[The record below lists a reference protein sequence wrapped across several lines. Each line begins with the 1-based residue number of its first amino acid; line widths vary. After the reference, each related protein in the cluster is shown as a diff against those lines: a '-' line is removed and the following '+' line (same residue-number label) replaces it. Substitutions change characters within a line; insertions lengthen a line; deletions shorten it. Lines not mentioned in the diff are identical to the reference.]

1 MPLSLAQ
8 GVLES
13 LRIGVGFL
21 WTAAWAII
29 MGLTITSL
37 VQVYVSK
44 ERMARVL
51 GDDDLGALTKAT
63 VFGAASS
70 GCSFGA
76 VAIGKGLFKKGAH
89 AVNVLA
95 FMFASTNLIVELGLM
110 ILILLGWEFLVAEL
124 LGGVIL
130 IAVMALIVHVTLPE
144 NLFDQVRDEL
154 NQRDQDHGVT
164 EDPTCG
170 MEGKDEYSLVTDG
183 GETLKFCS
191 AGCMETY
198 EQEAA
203 SSGGWRDELLS
214 WGGWYKVGNQYHK
227 EWSMIWKDVI
237 AGFLV
242 AGFVIVFVPQWVWNV
257 LFLQG
262 DGLLVSAENAIMGV
276 TIAVISFVGSM
287 GNVPFAVAL
296 WGGGIS
302 FAGVIAFV
310 YADLITIPV
319 LNVYRKYYGWKVM
332 LYILGVFFVTMAF
345 TGFLME
351 ELFDVLG
358 IVPDLAGGQ
367 TATEQEYFELNYTFY
382 LNIIAFA
389 LSGFLLYVYRR
400 GLGAPGQYRDP
411 VCGMRT
417 DDSGPSVIHDGDTYY
432 FCSKAC
438 KRSFETNPPA
448 FSHKHPEISE
458 GGATQSHDHH

>member
-1 MPLSLAQ
+1 MSALFENT
-8 GVLES
+8 LEA

-44 ERMARVL
+44 ERMADVL
-51 GDDDLGALTKAT
+51 GSGDLDGLAKAT
-63 VFGAASS
+63 LFGAASS

-76 VAIGKGLFKKGAH
+76 AAIGKGLFKKGAH
-89 AVNVLA
+89 AVNFLA

-124 LGGVIL
+124 LGGLVL
-130 IAVMALIVHVTLPE
+130 IAVMAGIVHLTLPE
-144 NLFDQVRDEL
+144 SLFAEVRETL
-154 NQRDQDHGVT
+154 AERDRERGVT

-170 MEGKDEYSLVTDG
+170 MAGSDEYTITTDD
-183 GETLKFCS
+183 GETLQFCS

-198 EQEAA
+198 RQQTTAA
-203 SSGGWRDELLS
+203 GGWREDLQS
-214 WGGWYKVGNQYHK
+214 WGGWYRLANQYRK
-227 EWSMIWKDVI
+227 EWSMVWTDIV

-242 AGFVIVFVPQWVWNV
+242 SGFVIVFVPKWVWNT

-262 DGLLVSAENAIMGV
+262 DGLLVTAENAVMGV
-276 TIAVISFVGSM
+276 TIAVVSFVGSM

-351 ELFDVLG
+351 VLFSALDV
-358 IVPDLAGGQ
+358 VPNLAGGQ
-367 TATEQEYFELNYTFY
+367 TPTEQTYFELNYTFY
-382 LNIIAFA
+382 LNLVAFA

-411 VCGMRT
+411 VCGMRAGESDPAAT
-417 DDSGPSVIHDGDTYY
+417 HGDETFH
-432 FCSKAC
+432 FCSSTC
-438 KRSFETNPPA
+438 KRAFETNPEEYAVHGPMA
-448 FSHKHPEISE
+448 GA
-458 GGATQSHDHH
+458 GGHDHAH

>member
-1 MPLSLAQ
+1 MQVTMVEGIFEA
-8 GVLES
+8 

-44 ERMARVL
+44 ERMAQVL
-51 GDDDLGALTKAT
+51 GDGDLSGLTKAT
-63 VFGAASS
+63 AFGAASS

-89 AVNVLA
+89 AVNFLA

-110 ILILLGWEFLVAEL
+110 ILILLGWEFLLAEL
-124 LGGVIL
+124 LGGLIL
-130 IAVMALIVHVTLPE
+130 IAVMAVIVHLTLPE
-144 NLFDQVRDEL
+144 NLFAEVRETL
-154 NQRDQDHGVT
+154 NERDREAGVT

-170 MEGKDEYSLVTDG
+170 MEGKDEYTITTDG

-191 AGCMETY
+191 EGCMETY
-198 EQEAA
+198 RQET
-203 SSGGWRDELLS
+203 SSRGGWRDELLS
-214 WGGWYKVGNQYHK
+214 WGGWYKVGNQYRK
-227 EWSMIWKDVI
+227 EWSMIWKDIV
-237 AGFLV
+237 AGFLIS
-242 AGFVIVFVPQWVWNV
+242 GFVIVFVPQWVWNT
-257 LFLQG
+257 LFIQG
-262 DGLLVSAENAIMGV
+262 DGLLVTAENAIMGV
-276 TIAVISFVGSM
+276 TIAVLSFVGSM

-296 WGGGIS
+296 WGCGVS

-332 LYILGVFFVTMAF
+332 AYILAVFFVTMAF

-351 ELFDVLG
+351 ELFTVLG
-358 IVPDLAGGQ
+358 IVPNLASGQ
-367 TATEQEYFELNYTFY
+367 TATEQTYFKIDYTFY
-382 LNIIAFA
+382 LNLIAFG
-389 LSGFLLYVYRR
+389 LSGFLLYVYWR

-417 DDSGPSVIHDGDTYY
+417 DDEGPSLSHDGETYF
-432 FCSKAC
+432 FCSTTC
-438 KRSFETNPPA
+438 KRSFERNPTK
-448 FSHKHPEISE
+448 FSHVHPTIQGGGMDHSE
-458 GGATQSHDHH
+458 H

>member
-1 MPLSLAQ
+1 MAEPILA
-8 GVLES
+8 GVVEA

-44 ERMARVL
+44 ERMAQVL
-51 GDDDLGALTKAT
+51 GDGDLRGLTRAT

-89 AVNVLA
+89 AVNFLA

-124 LGGVIL
+124 LGGLVL
-130 IAVMALIVHVTLPE
+130 IAIMALIVHLTLPE
-144 NLFDQVRDEL
+144 NLFSEVRERL
-154 NQRDQDHGVT
+154 NERDREAGVT

-170 MEGKDEYSLVTDG
+170 MEGKDEHTLTTDG

-191 AGCMETY
+191 AGCLETY
-198 EQEAA
+198 RQEL
-203 SSGGWRDELLS
+203 SSRGGWREELLS
-214 WGGWYKVGNQYHK
+214 WGGWYKVGNQYRK
-227 EWSMIWKDVI
+227 EWSMIWKDVV
-237 AGFLV
+237 AGFLIS
-242 AGFVIVFVPQWVWNV
+242 GFVIVFVPQRVWNT
-257 LFLQG
+257 LFIHG
-262 DGLLVSAENAIMGV
+262 DGLLVTAENATMGV
-276 TIAVISFVGSM
+276 VIAVLSFVGSM

-319 LNVYRKYYGWKVM
+319 LNVYRKYYGWKIM
-332 LYILGVFFVTMAF
+332 LYVLGVFFVTMAF

-351 ELFDVLG
+351 LLFDALG
-358 IVPDLAGGQ
+358 IVPDLAGGE
-367 TATEQEYFELNYTFY
+367 TATERTYFELNYTFF
-382 LNIIAFA
+382 LNLVAFA
-389 LSGFLLYVYRR
+389 LSGFLLYVYRK
-400 GLGAPGQYRDP
+400 GLGAPGQFRDP

-417 DDSGPSVIHDGDTYY
+417 DDSGPSATYDDETYY
-432 FCSKAC
+432 FCSATC
-438 KRSFETNPPA
+438 KRTFEEEPEAHATG
-448 FSHKHPEISE
+448 HPMVME
-458 GGATQSHDHH
+458 GHEHDH